1 MPLRRRRRAD
11 QARAVAPAPHPCC
24 AARALRAAWRRLLLR
39 RCCSPCSPWP
49 FWPLYIC
56 FHALPAAPLSRIQRR
71 GAVRVARC
79 RSGCWSGATCR
90 SAFVRAP
97 PGTLVGE
104 GDPDSVQPHSR
115 HAFMRGLLHRPPDVA
130 ASIAAQSPTAA
141 RGGRA
146 VLVSGRGSSRLAERG
161 GRHGFSKL
169 LRVYA
174 RVLDEAVQGS
184 AGTQ

>member
-24 AARALRAAWRRLLLR
+24 AARSLRAAWRRLLLR

-49 FWPLYIC
+49 FWPLYM
-56 FHALPAAPLSRIQRR
+56 LPCASGCAA
-71 GAVRVARC
+71 VANSASRC
-79 RSGCWSGATCR
+79 RPGR
-90 SAFVRAP
+90 SMPFGLLVRRHVSQRLAAFVRAP

-169 LRVYA
+169 LVVYNMMHIRA
-174 RVLDEAVQGS
+174 P
-184 AGTQ
+184 

>member
-24 AARALRAAWRRLLLR
+24 AARALRAAWRLHGAGSSCVAAALPARHG
-39 RCCSPCSPWP
+39 P
-49 FWPLYIC
+49 FGHYIC

-79 RSGCWSGATCR
+79 RLGCWSGATCR
-90 SAFVRAP
+90 SAFLRAP

-169 LRVYA
+169 RDL
-174 RVLDEAVQGS
+174 LLNG
-184 AGTQ
+184 